1 MLALNK
7 ADNVPVLME
16 LMFLRKTN
24 KTANGRTHAIPFSRP
39 VIFRAP
45 RNRNHLCFLC
55 RQSRREK
62 VEKVETA
69 TM

>member
-24 KTANGRTHAIPFSRP
+24 KTITE
-39 VIFRAP
+39 
-45 RNRNHLCFLC
+45 L
-55 RQSRREK
+55 
-62 VEKVETA
+62 
-69 TM
+69 